1 MRVLVCVKRVPLTGG
16 KINLTEDERAIQTRH
31 LGFTVSPHEECG
43 AEEAIRLVEAQGGE
57 SVTLTLGPAEAEE
70 QLRDLMAIGIDRGIH
85 LVTDGSEWDPQAT
98 AAAIVA
104 AIQAEPEPFDLI
116 LFGTE
121 SADAGN
127 YQVAIRVA
135 YALGLPVVNGI
146 KGITIDSHQPTP
158 NTGGV
163 LRCEREVSGG
173 RDVYEVTIPAVVTV
187 MEGINLPRYPSVP
200 GRMRAKRKPLAAS
213 EPARLDAKL
222 KMVRLVLPEAS
233 GKRVEI
239 LGSGAEAAPKVVEML
254 QEIGVV

>member
-1 MRVLVCVKRVPLTGG
+1 MKVLVCVKRVPLTGG
-16 KINLTEDERAIQTRH
+16 KINLTEDEQAIQTRH

-57 SVTLTLGPAEAEE
+57 SVALTLGPAEAEE

-146 KGITIDSHQPTP
+146 KGIEVLD
-158 NTGGV
+158 GGV

>member
-1 MRVLVCVKRVPLTGG
+1 MNILVCVKRVPLTGG
-16 KINLTEDERAIQTRH
+16 KINLTEDEQAIQTRH

-43 AEEAIRLVEAQGGE
+43 AEEAIRLVEAHGGE
-57 SVTLTLGPAEAEE
+57 SVALTLGPAEAEE

-85 LVTDGSEWDPQAT
+85 LLTDGAEWDPQAT
-98 AAAIVA
+98 AGAIVA
-104 AIQAEPEPFDLI
+104 AVKAEPEPFDLI

-146 KGITIDSHQPTP
+146 KAITVDGST
-158 NTGGV
+158 
-163 LRCEREVSGG
+163 LRCEHEVSGG
-173 RDVYEVTIPAVVTV
+173 RDVYELTMPAVVTV

-213 EPARLDAKL
+213 EPARPEARLKL
-222 KMVRLVLPEAS
+222 VRLVLPEAS
-233 GKRVEI
+233 GKQVEI
-239 LGSGAEAAPKVVEML
+239 LGHGPEAAPRVVEIL
-254 QEIGVV
+254 QEIGVL

>member
-16 KINLTEDERAIQTRH
+16 KINLTEDEQAIQTRH

-43 AEEAIRLVEAQGGE
+43 AEEAIRLIETHGGE
-57 SVTLTLGPAEAEE
+57 SVALTLGPAEAEE

-104 AIQAEPEPFDLI
+104 AVEAEPEPFDLI

-146 KGITIDSHQPTP
+146 KGIAVHD
-158 NTGGV
+158 GG
-163 LRCEREVSGG
+163 LLHCEREVSGG
-173 RDVYEVTIPAVVTV
+173 RDVYQVTTPAVVTV

-200 GRMRAKRKPLAAS
+200 GRMRAKRKPVAAS
-213 EPARLDAKL
+213 EPDRPEARLKL
-222 KMVRLVLPEAS
+222 VRLVLPEAS
-233 GKRVEI
+233 GKQVEI
-239 LGSGAEAAPKVVEML
+239 LGHGPEAAPRVVEIL
-254 QEIGVV
+254 QEIGVL